1 MNRYMTSGI
10 TRNFQRTQDINVTS
24 EQKDAIVNIGIAH
37 LAVGNSTDFMLAMN
51 SVSKLDV
58 SQDLSSKLD
67 EVTKVL
73 STVTNTLGVDN
84 NIVPNGVTNG
94 TSV

>member
-1 MNRYMTSGI
+1 MTSGI

-51 SVSKLDV
+51 SVSKLD
-58 SQDLSSKLD
+58 

>member
-51 SVSKLDV
+51 SVSKLD
-58 SQDLSSKLD
+58 

-84 NIVPNGVTNG
+84 NIVPNGVHNG

>member
-10 TRNFQRTQDINVTS
+10 TRNFNRTQDVNVTS

-58 SQDLSSKLD
+58 SQDLSAKLD
-67 EVTKVL
+67 QVTKVL
-73 STVTNTLGVDN
+73 STVTKTIGVDN
-84 NIVPNGVTNG
+84 ELVSNGVHNG

>member
-1 MNRYMTSGI
+1 MTSGI
-10 TRNFQRTQDINVTS
+10 TRNFNRTQDVNVTS

-58 SQDLSSKLD
+58 SQDLSAKLD
-67 EVTKVL
+67 QVTKVL
-73 STVTNTLGVDN
+73 STVTKTIGVDN
-84 NIVPNGVTNG
+84 ELVSNGVHNG